1 MAVGLILA
9 ALVAGAYCTP
19 ALAPRIPFGEAD
31 MAQLARDTPAAKYNT
46 RRILSVIEHRNAPYM
61 EVPMSELK
69 GLGDSFK
76 KDWDEI
82 AITHLGDYNRA
93 FILRS
98 QMVPGSAKFKVHI
111 NPNIE
116 KEVISGHGPT
126 TYTVTSSTAKID
138 TDREG
143 WNTDTNSEVGGS
155 VTADVHFNGL
165 FVSGGVSATVTGN
178 HRWGEGKN
186 GEKSKQTE
194 FRTDEEMRQ
203 ECPPRHFCSV
213 QTWTYTVEVSGQ
225 WQAVPVF
232 QVDSS
237 PAPNFANLA
246 LPKADY
252 CLAACNPYYEN
263 CQDMWKLAG
272 YFYELGEVEDT
283 PRYNYEAL
291 HQQYEDDPQ
300 ATIQTLFPIA
310 AEKQGDTYMPADGII
325 YGEKLPHVERK
336 LSYTLR
342 KANGEPYRTVVVV
355 SEPLEKEEDSEAPED
370 PEATEDSD
378 ESDDG
383 KVAPPRALEWV
394 VGRNGVGM
402 CKLDEG
408 WWCSKEWRF
417 YDPENGW
424 FTADAKD
431 WDQPEDLD
439 KNCPQ
444 IRAPPPAERD
454 IPESDWKKLPDS
466 TEPEIAHH
474 VEMGWA
480 PTSRRNVPVVP
491 DLKAG
496 EWKRSFNQTNSTQA
510 AKVEV
515 VVLQDELSELVADL
529 ENGTI

>member
-9 ALVAGAYCTP
+9 ALVAGVYCSP
-19 ALAPRIPFGEAD
+19 ALAPRLPFGDAD
-31 MAQLARDTPAAKYNT
+31 MAQLAQDTPAAKYNT

-61 EVPMSELK
+61 EVPMSEVK
-69 GLGDSFK
+69 GLGDAFER
-76 KDWDEI
+76 DWNEI
-82 AITHLGDYNRA
+82 AMYHLGDYNRG
-93 FILRS
+93 FVLRS
-98 QMVPGSAKFKVHI
+98 HMVPGSAKFKVDIH
-111 NPNIE
+111 PNIE
-116 KEVISGHGPT
+116 KEIISGHGPT
-126 TYTVTSSTAKID
+126 TYIVTSSTAKID
-138 TDREG
+138 TAREG
-143 WNTDTNSEVGGS
+143 WSTDTNSDIGGS

-178 HRWGEGKN
+178 HRWGDGKN

-194 FRTDEEMRQ
+194 FRSDEEMRQ

-213 QTWTYTVEVSGQ
+213 QTWTYTVEVSGK

-232 QVDSS
+232 KVENS
-237 PAPNFANLA
+237 PVPNFAGLR

-252 CLAACNPYYEN
+252 CLAACYPFYED
-263 CQDMWKLAG
+263 CKDMWKLAG
-272 YFYELGEVEDT
+272 YFYELPEVPDT
-283 PRYNYEAL
+283 PRYDHNTL
-291 HQQYEDDPQ
+291 RKKYEDDPEG
-300 ATIQTLFPIA
+300 TTRDLFAIA
-310 AEKQGDTYMPADGII
+310 AEKQEDTYMPAEGII

-336 LSYTLR
+336 FSYTLR

-355 SEPLEKEEDSEAPED
+355 SEPLEKEEGSEAPED
-370 PEATEDSD
+370 TEAPEDSD
-378 ESDDG
+378 ESDNG
-383 KVAPPRALEWV
+383 KVSPPRALDWV
-394 VGRNGVGM
+394 VGRNGVGV

-424 FTADAKD
+424 FTADPQE

-439 KNCPQ
+439 KNCFP
-444 IRAPPPAERD
+444 IRNPPLSVQD

-474 VEMGWA
+474 TEMAWA
-480 PTSRRNVPVVP
+480 PTSRSNVPVVP
-491 DLKAG
+491 DLKTG
-496 EWKRSFNQTNSTQA
+496 ERKRSFNQTSSAQVE
-510 AKVEV
+510 KIEV